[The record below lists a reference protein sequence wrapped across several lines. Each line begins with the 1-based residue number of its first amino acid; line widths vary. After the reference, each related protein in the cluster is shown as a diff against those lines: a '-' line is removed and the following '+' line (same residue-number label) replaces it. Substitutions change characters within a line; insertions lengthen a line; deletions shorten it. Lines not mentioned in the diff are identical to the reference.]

1 VTLLQ
6 LAFGTAVVLAPGFV
20 LARAF
25 GVRSVSGALVWGLT
39 AVFAALAVT
48 FVVEGSLALTLWLLL
63 AIGVAAAPF
72 ARRAPRGDP
81 APGRWWV
88 FGAGVVLG
96 LLLWLVAGE
105 IGGDG
110 LFHLARA
117 RKLEAFDAL
126 SLEAVNEFADGGLHP
141 GYAFP
146 LWQGFLALVARVG
159 FVDPSE
165 VVLHE
170 ASVLAPLAL
179 LVAYEAGWALF
190 RRAGVAVAAVC
201 AQVAMIALAPNGGGA
216 YTALGLPATA
226 ARQLLVPAT
235 LALAFAAVRL
245 SCSEQL
251 SRRGLLASV
260 GAAGLVLA
268 VVHPTY
274 ALFLWLPFLG
284 FVVVQT
290 LVAPR
295 ELPALATTLAALAI
309 PAALYIA
316 WLLPLVDDTRSVL
329 PASDELD
336 RAFAQYEGQ
345 LDIFSETSYR
355 LSPEVFG
362 RSGAVAVVALLLL
375 PLAALALRRRWASYV
390 LGGSL
395 AVLAVLLTPTVFP
408 MFSDAVSLSQSRRA
422 AGFLPFAFAFAGG
435 LSVLAGLV
443 RTLVLPLALAA
454 GVALQLLYPGDFGYR
469 LTDGGPAVATWI
481 AVAGG
486 VAALVLGF
494 VLKQHRRLGGR
505 GGWLDRRLRGVG
517 HSASG
522 VSTQSLV
529 AVAAAL
535 FVLPVAVHA
544 AYNWE
549 PSDARRPSPLTP
561 ALVEAL
567 RAEVPEGDV
576 VYSDLE
582 TSYRIAAFAPVYVA
596 GAPPGHVADT
606 KGNRPYVRRRD
617 TRRFFHT
624 GDLAIPRYYG
634 AGWLVVDR
642 DRFDLAPGLPVVH
655 RDDRFTLYRVS

>member
-1 VTLLQ
+1 
-6 LAFGTAVVLAPGFV
+6 
-20 LARAF
+20 
-25 GVRSVSGALVWGLT
+25 
-39 AVFAALAVT
+39 
-48 FVVEGSLALTLWLLL
+48 
-63 AIGVAAAPF
+63 
-72 ARRAPRGDP
+72 
-81 APGRWWV
+81 
-88 FGAGVVLG
+88 
-96 LLLWLVAGE
+96 
-105 IGGDG
+105 
-110 LFHLARA
+110 
-117 RKLEAFDAL
+117 
-126 SLEAVNEFADGGLHP
+126 
-141 GYAFP
+141 
-146 LWQGFLALVARVG
+146 
-159 FVDPSE
+159 
-165 VVLHE
+165 
-170 ASVLAPLAL
+170 
-179 LVAYEAGWALF
+179 
-190 RRAGVAVAAVC
+190 
-201 AQVAMIALAPNGGGA
+201 MIALAPNGGGA

-251 SRRGLLASV
+251 ARRGLLASV

-268 VVHPTY
+268 AVHPTY

-309 PAALYIA
+309 PAALFVA
-316 WLLPLVDDTRSVL
+316 WLLPLVDETRSVH
-329 PASDELD
+329 PAPDELE

-345 LDIFSETSYR
+345 LDVYSETSYR

-408 MFSDAVSLSQSRRA
+408 LFSDAVSLSQSRRA

-435 LSVLAGLV
+435 LSVLAAFV

-469 LTDGGPAVATWI
+469 LTDGGPAVVTWI

-486 VAALVLGF
+486 VAALVLG
-494 VLKQHRRLGGR
+494 LAYAWIRRSR
-505 GGWLDRRLRGVG
+505 GWRD
-517 HSASG
+517 HAP
-522 VSTQSLV
+522 STQVLV
-529 AVAAAL
+529 AAAAAL

-544 AYNWE
+544 AVNWE

-561 ALVEAL
+561 ALVQVL
-567 RAEVPEGDV
+567 RSELPEGDV

-596 GAPPGHVADT
+596 AAPPGHVADT
-606 KGNRPYVRRRD
+606 KENRPYVRRRD

-624 GDLAIPRYYG
+624 GDLSIPRFYG
-634 AGWLVVDR
+634 AGWLVIDR
-642 DRFDLAPGLPVVH
+642 NRFELAPDLPVVH
-655 RDDRFTLYRVS
+655 RDARFTLYRVS